1 MKKTLYSIIVLFCV
15 PIIFNSCATDRS
27 IAQRIAEFE
36 SATADEQPCFVQK
49 NDGTIQYYSTLKLVK
64 GIFTT
69 PHLLAD
75 GEIKISAGE
84 IKAYQDKDHYAVSQK
99 VFLSGKT
106 SRVSDETLPGFGIRL
121 IKGKLNVYN
130 KKFYNGERAVN
141 EYYLQSGDEGEIKL
155 YTPELMKE
163 LVKTDAAAYD
173 YFNNK
178 NLKTTLPEKMLAT
191 VELFNTGQL
200 ISKN

>member
-1 MKKTLYSIIVLFCV
+1 MKKTLYSIIVLLCA
-15 PIIFNSCATDRS
+15 PILFNSCATDRS

-36 SATADEQPCFVQK
+36 SANADEQPCFVQR

-64 GIFTT
+64 GIFTP

-75 GEIKISAGE
+75 GEIRINAGE
-84 IKAYQDKDHYAVSQK
+84 IRAYQDKDHYAVSQK
-99 VFLSGKT
+99 VFHSGKT
-106 SRVSDETLPGFGIRL
+106 SRVADGTLPGFGIRV

-141 EYYLQSGDEGEIKL
+141 EYYLQLGDEGEIKL
-155 YTPELMKE
+155 YTPELIKE
-163 LVKTDAAAYD
+163 LVKSDATAYD

-178 NLKTTLPEKMLAT
+178 NIKTIFPEEILAT
-191 VELFNTGQL
+191 VELFNTGQMV
-200 ISKN
+200 SKN